1 MLRLF
6 SKRFGDCWQ
15 ERIQARTPR
24 RAPAAIWR
32 RVCFV
37 LVDNMIHEPAAQ
49 WACRKTMRRDSGSIE
64 LQGMEAEFIRRESIF
79 LLLLLFIAVFAGAAR
94 RLRVPYPILLTII
107 GGILGTLPI
116 FPNIALEPNLVFF
129 VFLPPLLFAAGWQ
142 LSWREFHANFS
153 RILRLAVGLVIFT
166 ILALIAGRSWLLPGF
181 DWQSALLLGAII
193 GATDAIAATAIARR
207 LGLPRRI
214 VDILEAESLVNDG
227 TGLLAFQFSL
237 GILLS
242 GHTPT
247 VIEGIGKLV
256 YLSGGGVLI
265 GFLIGYFVSKLERWI
280 DDGPIEIVVSILI
293 CYTVYIAAQRL
304 HTSGVLA
311 VIACSMLM
319 SRESHR
325 FMSPQVRLQFAG
337 VWDVMTFVLNGVVFI
352 LIGLQLPLVRSQLSG
367 IGIWRLLEAGVIF
380 STSIVLLRLVWIF
393 AETYAVYLY
402 CRLRRHTNNP
412 APRPRELLVLGWGG
426 MRGVLSLAAAF
437 SVPYSLANGTSFGQR
452 SMIVYLTFCLIV
464 TSLVLQGLTMPSLIR
479 LMAIDSSNDEEREE
493 RQARRRLVEEVLRY
507 LNRRRVQER
516 FDSAVVKEMLSMYE
530 RRLRALPIEELESNE
545 AGSRMQRDALLLEI
559 LQVERES
566 LIQLRNDSAISDDV
580 ARSIQRDLDLLE
592 SHVHTGS
599 AASVLT
605 QHHL

>member
-1 MLRLF
+1 
-6 SKRFGDCWQ
+6 
-15 ERIQARTPR
+15 
-24 RAPAAIWR
+24 
-32 RVCFV
+32 
-37 LVDNMIHEPAAQ
+37 
-49 WACRKTMRRDSGSIE
+49 
-64 LQGMEAEFIRRESIF
+64 MEAEFIRRESIF

-107 GGILGTLPI
+107 GGILGTLPV
-116 FPNIALEPNLVFF
+116 FPNVALEPNLIFF

-142 LSWREFHANFS
+142 LSWREFQANFS
-153 RILRLAVGLVIFT
+153 RILRLAIGLVIFT

-181 DWQSALLLGAII
+181 DWKSALLLGAII
-193 GATDAIAATAIARR
+193 GATDAVAATAIARR

-214 VDILEAESLVNDG
+214 VHLLEAESLVNDG

-242 GHTPT
+242 GYTPT
-247 VIEGIGKLV
+247 VFEGVGKLV

-265 GFLIGYFVSKLERWI
+265 GLLIGYFVSKLERWI
-280 DDGPIEIVVSILI
+280 DDGPIEIVISLLI
-293 CYTVYIAAQRL
+293 SYAVYILAQRL

-352 LIGLQLPLVRSQLSG
+352 LIGLQLPFVRSQLSG
-367 IGIWRLLEAGVIF
+367 IGIWRLLQAGAFF
-380 STSIVLLRLVWIF
+380 SLSIVLLRLVWIF
-393 AETYAVYLY
+393 AETYAVYWY
-402 CRLRRHTNNP
+402 RWLRRNP
-412 APRPRELLVLGWGG
+412 DNAAPRPKELLVLSWGG

-464 TSLVLQGLTMPSLIR
+464 TSLVLQGLTMPWIIR
-479 LMAIDSSNDEEREE
+479 LMAIDSTNEEEREE
-493 RQARRRLVEEVLRY
+493 NHARRTLIEDALRY
-507 LNRRRVQER
+507 LNRRRVQDR
-516 FDSAVVKEMLSMYE
+516 FDATLVREMLSMYE
-530 RRLRALPIEELESNE
+530 RRLRALPIEDDEGSEV
-545 AGSRMQRDALLLEI
+545 GSRMQRDTLWLEI

-566 LIQLRNDSAISDDV
+566 LIRLRNEGAISDDV
-580 ARSIQRDLDLLE
+580 ARSIQRNLDLLE

-599 AASVLT
+599 AAKVLA
-605 QHHL
+605 QHL

>member
-1 MLRLF
+1 
-6 SKRFGDCWQ
+6 
-15 ERIQARTPR
+15 
-24 RAPAAIWR
+24 
-32 RVCFV
+32 
-37 LVDNMIHEPAAQ
+37 
-49 WACRKTMRRDSGSIE
+49 MRRDSGSIE

-493 RQARRRLVEEVLRY
+493 RQARRRLVEQVLRY

-566 LIQLRNDSAISDDV
+566 LIQLRNDAAISDDV

>member
-1 MLRLF
+1 
-6 SKRFGDCWQ
+6 
-15 ERIQARTPR
+15 
-24 RAPAAIWR
+24 
-32 RVCFV
+32 
-37 LVDNMIHEPAAQ
+37 
-49 WACRKTMRRDSGSIE
+49 
-64 LQGMEAEFIRRESIF
+64 
-79 LLLLLFIAVFAGAAR
+79 
-94 RLRVPYPILLTII
+94 
-107 GGILGTLPI
+107 
-116 FPNIALEPNLVFF
+116 
-129 VFLPPLLFAAGWQ
+129 
-142 LSWREFHANFS
+142 
-153 RILRLAVGLVIFT
+153 
-166 ILALIAGRSWLLPGF
+166 
-181 DWQSALLLGAII
+181 
-193 GATDAIAATAIARR
+193 
-207 LGLPRRI
+207 
-214 VDILEAESLVNDG
+214 
-227 TGLLAFQFSL
+227 
-237 GILLS
+237 
-242 GHTPT
+242 
-247 VIEGIGKLV
+247 
-256 YLSGGGVLI
+256 
-265 GFLIGYFVSKLERWI
+265 
-280 DDGPIEIVVSILI
+280 
-293 CYTVYIAAQRL
+293 
-304 HTSGVLA
+304 
-311 VIACSMLM
+311 
-319 SRESHR
+319 
-325 FMSPQVRLQFAG
+325 
-337 VWDVMTFVLNGVVFI
+337 LNGVVFI

-566 LIQLRNDSAISDDV
+566 LIQLRNDAAISDDV

>member
-1 MLRLF
+1 
-6 SKRFGDCWQ
+6 
-15 ERIQARTPR
+15 
-24 RAPAAIWR
+24 
-32 RVCFV
+32 
-37 LVDNMIHEPAAQ
+37 
-49 WACRKTMRRDSGSIE
+49 
-64 LQGMEAEFIRRESIF
+64 MEAEFIRRESLF
-79 LLLLLFIAVFAGAAR
+79 LLLLLFVAVFAGAAR

-107 GGILGTLPI
+107 GGILGTLPV
-116 FPNIALEPNLVFF
+116 FPNIALDPNLVFF

-142 LSWREFHANFS
+142 LSWREFQANFS
-153 RILRLAVGLVIFT
+153 RILRLAVGLVVFT
-166 ILALIAGRSWLLPGF
+166 ILVLIAGRRWLLPGF

-247 VIEGIGKLV
+247 VIEGVGKLV

-265 GFLIGYFVSKLERWI
+265 GLLIGYFVSKVERWI
-280 DDGPIEIVVSILI
+280 DDGPIEIVVSLLI
-293 CYTVYIAAQRL
+293 CYAVYIAAQRL

-352 LIGLQLPLVRSQLSG
+352 LIGLQLPFVRSQLSG
-367 IGIWRLLEAGVIF
+367 IGFWRLLQLGGVF
-380 STSIVLLRLVWIF
+380 SISIVLLRLVWIF
-393 AETYAVYLY
+393 AETYAVYWN
-402 CRLRRHTNNP
+402 CRIRRHTNNA
-412 APRPRELLVLGWGG
+412 APRPKELLVLSWGG

-479 LMAIDSSNDEEREE
+479 RMAIDRTNVEEREE
-493 RQARRRLVEEVLRY
+493 RQARRRLVEDVLRY
-507 LNRRRVQER
+507 LNRRRVRER
-516 FDSAVVKEMLSMYE
+516 FDAAVVTEMLSMYE
-530 RRLRALPIEELESNE
+530 RRLRALPIEELDGDE
-545 AGSRMQRDALLLEI
+545 AGSRMQRGALLLEI

-566 LIQLRNDSAISDDV
+566 LIQLRNDAAISDDV
-580 ARSIQRDLDLLE
+580 ARLIQRDLDLLE

-599 AASVLT
+599 AASVLA
-605 QHHL
+605 QHL

>member
-1 MLRLF
+1 
-6 SKRFGDCWQ
+6 
-15 ERIQARTPR
+15 
-24 RAPAAIWR
+24 
-32 RVCFV
+32 
-37 LVDNMIHEPAAQ
+37 
-49 WACRKTMRRDSGSIE
+49 
-64 LQGMEAEFIRRESIF
+64 MEAEFIRRESIF
-79 LLLLLFIAVFAGAAR
+79 LLLLLFVAVFAGAAR

-142 LSWREFHANFS
+142 LSWREFQANFS

-166 ILALIAGRSWLLPGF
+166 ILVLIAGRRWLLPGF

-247 VIEGIGKLV
+247 VIEGVGKLV

-265 GFLIGYFVSKLERWI
+265 GLLIGYLVSKLERWI
-280 DDGPIEIVVSILI
+280 DDGPIEIVVSLLI
-293 CYTVYIAAQRL
+293 CYAVYIVAQRL

-319 SRESHR
+319 SRESHG
-325 FMSPQVRLQFAG
+325 FTSPQVRLQFAG

-352 LIGLQLPLVRSQLSG
+352 LIGMQLPFVRSQLSG
-367 IGIWRLLEAGVIF
+367 VSIWRLLQTGAVF
-380 STSIVLLRLVWIF
+380 SISIVLLRLVWIF
-393 AETYAVYLY
+393 AETYTVYWY
-402 CRLRRHTNNP
+402 CRLRRDPNNS
-412 APRPRELLVLGWGG
+412 APRPKELLVLGWGG

-437 SVPYSLANGTSFGQR
+437 SVPYSFANGASFEQR

-464 TSLVLQGLTMPSLIR
+464 TSLVIQGLTMPSLIR
-479 LMAIDSSNDEEREE
+479 LMSIDSTNIEEHEE
-493 RQARRRLVEEVLRY
+493 RQARRKLVEDVLRY
-507 LNRRRVQER
+507 LNKRRVQER
-516 FDSAVVKEMLSMYE
+516 FDAPVVTEMVSMYE
-530 RRLRALPIEELESNE
+530 RRLRELPIEKLAGKE
-545 AGSRMQRDALLLEI
+545 AGSRMQRGALLLEI

-566 LIQLRNDSAISDDV
+566 LVRLRNDAAISDDV
-580 ARSIQRDLDLLE
+580 VRSIQKDLDLLE

-599 AASVLT
+599 AASVLA
-605 QHHL
+605 QHL

>member
-1 MLRLF
+1 
-6 SKRFGDCWQ
+6 
-15 ERIQARTPR
+15 
-24 RAPAAIWR
+24 
-32 RVCFV
+32 
-37 LVDNMIHEPAAQ
+37 
-49 WACRKTMRRDSGSIE
+49 
-64 LQGMEAEFIRRESIF
+64 MESAFIRRESIF
-79 LLLLLFIAVFAGAAR
+79 LLLLLFVAVFAGAAR

-116 FPNIALEPNLVFF
+116 FPNIALDPNFVFF

-142 LSWREFHANFS
+142 LSWREFQENFS
-153 RILRLAVGLVIFT
+153 RILRLAVGLVVFT
-166 ILALIAGRSWLLPGF
+166 ILVLIAARRWLLPGF
-181 DWQSALLLGAII
+181 DWKSALLLGAII
-193 GATDAIAATAIARR
+193 GATDAVAATAIARR

-265 GFLIGYFVSKLERWI
+265 GLLIGFFVSKLERWI
-280 DDGPIEIVVSILI
+280 DDGPIEIVVSLLI
-293 CYTVYIAAQRL
+293 CYAVYILAQRL
-304 HTSGVLA
+304 HTSGILA

-352 LIGLQLPLVRSQLSG
+352 LIGLQLPFVRSQLSHMG
-367 IGIWRLLEAGVIF
+367 MTRLLQAGAVF
-380 STSIVLLRLVWIF
+380 SIAVLILRLVWIF
-393 AETYAVYLY
+393 AETYAVYWY
-402 CRLRRHTNNP
+402 RRLRRNP
-412 APRPRELLVLGWGG
+412 HNSSPRPRELLVLSWGG

-437 SVPYSLANGTSFGQR
+437 SIPYTLANGASFGQR

-479 LMAIDSSNDEEREE
+479 LLAIDTTSDEEREK
-493 RQARRRLVEEVLRY
+493 RHAQRSLVEDVLRY

-516 FDSAVVKEMLSMYE
+516 FDAAVVKEMLSMYE
-530 RRLRALPIEELESNE
+530 RRLQALPVEELEGEE
-545 AGSRMQRDALLLEI
+545 AVNRMQRDALLLEI

-566 LIQLRNDSAISDDV
+566 LIRLRNAAAISDDV

-599 AASVLT
+599 AARVLA
-605 QHHL
+605 QHL